1 MTANAMNPGLP
12 DSIINDFYVS
22 PDTEIIILS
31 GVPLDNTYEHTI
43 FWHNLP
49 INRSTQTNYFLS
61 KARHRVLKQS
71 YQRVDREWLK
81 IYVPF
86 DALYDCNYLMFRN
99 SAFNPNKWW
108 YAFILDVEYINDQTS
123 KIRYEVD
130 VMQTWLEGQYFDYQ
144 SAQCFVERC
153 HSASDYLYENLI
165 PESVVTADEYV
176 VDEIK
181 EFNMNNLS
189 VIALVTEEYDGN
201 DLLGNPTF
209 KAVNGSMKYGTFGAV
224 AVKEFYVVNS
234 AGRVNNTE
242 LRRLKDFLSQY
253 IEGGKENS
261 VVSLQMFPTEFLQQ
275 TYLVSGNPEN
285 NPVIPDN
292 PTFSRQLTPPA
303 AGQTLGGANS
313 TFVPK
318 NKKLYSY
325 PFNMIRINNECGCIK
340 EFKWELF
347 DKTSRGLFNIVGSE
361 VWSPT
366 VVIYPEKYK
375 GINKNMEDSIAFNA
389 FPVCPWSSDAY
400 RAWWAQNA
408 ADVGTTALGGVASV
422 VAGIAGAV
430 TQNPMLLATGVG
442 GAISSATKIGTSLYE
457 GYHRPAAMHG
467 DTNTT
472 LALPAIENVKFVL
485 TKESLRPEML
495 KIYDEYFTRYGYAQ
509 KRIMKPPV
517 HNRRKWTY
525 VQTVGYEFTGKIND
539 RDSKKIKAIFD
550 NGITFWTNPNEIGNY
565 NLSNGLFNEPD
576 PGDV

>member
-1 MTANAMNPGLP
+1 MNPGLP
-12 DSIINDFYVS
+12 DSIINDFYVP

-49 INRSTQTNYFLS
+49 ISRSTQTNYFLS

-86 DALYDCNYLMFRN
+86 DALYDCNYMMFRN
-99 SAFNPNKWW
+99 SSFNPNKWW

-153 HSASDYLYENLI
+153 HSASDYLYENLV
-165 PESVVTADEYV
+165 PENFVNNDEYV

-181 EFNMNNLS
+181 EYDMNRMAVVIYSSEYYNGDEWETAGVKNVFGTLQS
-189 VIALVTEEYDGN
+189 VKYDV
-201 DLLGNPTF
+201 F
-209 KAVNGSMKYGTFGAV
+209 IAVNEDGSDRYEV
-224 AVKEFYVVNS
+224 LNEIS
-234 AGRVNNTE
+234 
-242 LRRLKDFLSQY
+242 DFLSKY
-253 IEGGKENS
+253 INGGKTDS
-261 VVSLQMFPTEFLQQ
+261 ILSIQMCPVDLIGHTSLTER
-275 TYLVSGNPEN
+275 V
-285 NPVIPDN
+285 
-292 PTFSRQLTPPA
+292 RKLTPPA
-303 AGQTLGGANS
+303 KGQKLGGQGSN
-313 TFVPK
+313 FVPK
-318 NKKLYSY
+318 NAKLYSY
-325 PFNMIRINNECGCIK
+325 PFNQIRVNNECGNTK
-340 EFKWELF
+340 VFKWELF
-347 DKTSRGLFNIVGSE
+347 DKNSRGEFVVTGTDY
-361 VWSPT
+361 T
-366 VVIYPEKYK
+366 VSSAITYPVNYK
-375 GINKNMEDSIAFNA
+375 GIAKNMEDSVSFTS
-389 FPVCPWSSDAY
+389 FPICPWASDAY

-408 ADVGTTALGGVASV
+408 ARVNSDVFGGIASLGAVA
-422 VAGIAGAV
+422 AGII
-430 TQNPMLLATGVG
+430 TKNPMLVATGVG
-442 GAISSATKIGTSLYE
+442 GAVSSAIQINNSLYE
-457 GYHRPAAMHG
+457 AKHQSSKVHG
-467 DTNTT
+467 EINNTFI
-472 LALPAIENVKFVL
+472 LPAIKNVKFVY

-517 HNRRKWTY
+517 HNRRRWTY

-550 NGITFWTNPNEIGNY
+550 KGITFWTNPNEIGNY